1 MRRHVFLMMLPVLAF
16 LSIALVIMGLLL
28 PYRLAPEHRR
38 GKQFRWVLSWFA
50 KGLLLPSTIW
60 LLMNIGLSLWIQP
73 FMPQIQYAQSQGGPW
88 FGTLLMYF
96 IVGFFIVS
104 SYWAASTLG
113 WTLLKESHGLQ
124 GDALIDFKALCA
136 TCCIVA
142 ALPALGVFL
151 IGHLSGLGFALVLM
165 LAPIAGY
172 APNILGRK
180 KMTPMYA
187 RAIAK
192 MKFGKYREAEMDVI
206 GELEKQ
212 EDDFDGWMMLAD
224 LYANQFHDMQEAEQ
238 TILEI
243 CDQPKT
249 TPSQIGVALNRLADW
264 RLKVSQDP
272 EAARR
277 VLLALCDRLRNTHM
291 ARMAQLRMNQLPRS
305 AEELRQQQSAA
316 PIPLPALGDQL
327 DDPLPIEDQLD
338 RGKAA
343 AMANSLAAKLSDDPN
358 NVPNREKF
366 ARILTERL
374 NKADLGIE
382 QITLLLN
389 MPDQDNP
396 RRAEWLSTI
405 AAWHIRYRGDSETG
419 MQVLERVVREF
430 PNSPQA
436 LAARRRIHLLQ
447 MEAR

>member
-1 MRRHVFLMMLPVLAF
+1 MRRHVLLMMLPALAF
-16 LSIALVIMGLLL
+16 LSIAFVLMGLILS
-28 PYRLAPEHRR
+28 YRLAPEHRR
-38 GKQFRWVLSWFA
+38 GKHLRWLASWFV
-50 KGLLLPSTIW
+50 KGLILPALTW
-60 LLMNIGLSLWIQP
+60 FLMNIGLSLWIQP
-73 FMPQIQYAQSQGGPW
+73 FMPQIQYAQTQGGPW
-88 FGTLLMYF
+88 FGTFLIYF
-96 IVGFFIVS
+96 VAGFFIVT
-104 SYWAASTLG
+104 SYWAAITLG
-113 WTLLKESHGLQ
+113 WTLLKEVRGLQ
-124 GDALIDFKALCA
+124 GDALIDFKGLCA
-136 TCCIVA
+136 TSCIGA
-142 ALPALGVFL
+142 GLFALGIVL
-151 IGHLSGLGFALVLM
+151 IGHLAGGGFALVLV

-172 APNILGRK
+172 APGILGRR

-192 MKFGKYREAEMDVI
+192 MKFGKYREAELDVI
-206 GELEKQ
+206 NELEKR

-224 LYANQFHDMQEAEQ
+224 LYANQFHDLPEAEQ

-249 TPSQIGVALNRLADW
+249 TPSQIGIAFNRLADW
-264 RLKVSQDP
+264 HLKISQDP

-291 ARMAQLRMNQLPRS
+291 ARMAQLRMNQLPRN
-305 AEELRQQQSAA
+305 AEELREQQTAA
-316 PIPLPALGDQL
+316 PIRLPALGDQL
-327 DDPLPIEDQLD
+327 DDPLPIEDQMD
-338 RGKAA
+338 RRKAA
-343 AMANSLAAKLSDDPN
+343 AMANSLAAKLSEDPN
-358 NVPNREKF
+358 NVTAREKF

-374 NKADLGIE
+374 NKPELGIE

-389 MPDQDNP
+389 MPDQENA
-396 RRAEWLSTI
+396 RRAEWLSTM

-419 MQVLERVVREF
+419 LQILERIVREF